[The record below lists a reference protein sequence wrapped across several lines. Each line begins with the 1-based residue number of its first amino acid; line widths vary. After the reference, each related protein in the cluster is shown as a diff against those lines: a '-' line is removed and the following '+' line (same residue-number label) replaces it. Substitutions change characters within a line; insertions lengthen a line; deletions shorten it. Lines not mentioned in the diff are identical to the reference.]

1 MILTEEL
8 NSKDCPYCGK
18 SLPLAAI
25 FCYYCQRELVTR
37 PERPDSEPKQGSPSW
52 VILVIIIVVAIVS
65 YLIISS
71 G

>member
-1 MILTEEL
+1 MTENM

-37 PERPDSEPKQGSPSW
+37 PERPDAESKPGSSSW
-52 VILVIIIVVAIVS
+52 VMLVVIIVVAIVG
-65 YLIISS
+65 YLIITS